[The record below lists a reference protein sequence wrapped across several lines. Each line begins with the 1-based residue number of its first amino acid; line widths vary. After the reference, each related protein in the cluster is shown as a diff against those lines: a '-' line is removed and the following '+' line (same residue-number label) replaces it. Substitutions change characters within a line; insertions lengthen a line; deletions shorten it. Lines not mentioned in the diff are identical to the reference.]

1 MESLS
6 FLGLGSTTE
15 EPAFQARG
23 PSYGLHEVSVDG
35 QPSEV
40 IRVVFIFLR
49 EGGKSIKGPNERP
62 ENPKSNGQYQ

>member
-40 IRVVFIFLR
+40 IRVVFIFL
-49 EGGKSIKGPNERP
+49 
-62 ENPKSNGQYQ
+62 